1 MDDDNAKIVEVLDY
15 LVSVDSKI
23 LLVALALLPEYA
35 EHGAFSVF
43 GAAAKIIQEHHL
55 DDDSAFDQF
64 RKLVMLYKEEDER
77 LQKEEMD
84 KEELNRD

>member
-35 EHGAFSVF
+35 EHGAFSVL
-43 GAAAKIIQEHHL
+43 GAAAKIIQEHYL
-55 DDDSAFDQF
+55 DEDSVFDQF
-64 RKLVMLYKEEDER
+64 RKLVMLYKEQDEI